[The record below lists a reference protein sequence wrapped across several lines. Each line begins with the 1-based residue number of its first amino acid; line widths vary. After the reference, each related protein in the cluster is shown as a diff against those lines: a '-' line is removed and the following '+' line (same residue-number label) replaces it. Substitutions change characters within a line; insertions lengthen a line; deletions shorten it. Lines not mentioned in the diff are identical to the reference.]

1 MSRADS
7 PLAGRMIF
15 NVGARRSG
23 TLWLQRVVT
32 AHPDVAAVPS
42 ETHLF
47 SHGIAPLLERFQ
59 HGAMGSTEVGRVYV
73 ERDAIVDAV
82 RDLCDTVF
90 APMLGGRARLA
101 ERTPVH
107 ALHVALI
114 AEVYPDAQVVHIIRD
129 GRDVARSIV
138 AQRWGPDGVAE
149 AAREWRTA
157 VEAARAGAPAG
168 RYVEV
173 RYEDLHADPD
183 RELRRLYGELGL
195 AIDDAIMRAALAE
208 AAIERNL
215 DPAQS
220 PVGSGKWRDV
230 FGPDELRAFEDVAG
244 ELRAQLGY
252 PQGELPARGR
262 RLRLRR
268 RAEAPT
274 EGAWRGT
281 GEHADE
287 DVGQHVFDHLL
298 EGLRTDAA
306 RVGELLDE
314 ATRVRVE
321 GEERRGPELLVDAVR
336 DDAAFRGRQVRGDVP
351 AVAPLYTAVL
361 DFELPG
367 GGVAR
372 RTVVVLIERGRITD
386 LTLYRSTPTPLEAV
400 TG

>member
-1 MSRADS
+1 MTSVWWKGLKDSNSSGIGSVRPCTIAPGCSSATASPACSHSGAARQSSSVKATSGARAARQPSLRATAGPRERARWMTRTSRSPRAAAASSAARVAPSSSEASSTTTTSKASRGSVCSRSDASMASSRSARLCVAITTETLGSTAANPSAGARLRSRAMSRADS

-47 SHGIAPLLERFQ
+47 SHGIAPLFERFQ

-138 AQRWGPDGVAE
+138 AQRWGPDGVAD
-149 AAREWRTA
+149 AACEWRLA
-157 VEAARAGAPAG
+157 VETARAGAPAG

-220 PVGSGKWRDV
+220 PVGSGKW
-230 FGPDELRAFEDVAG
+230 
-244 ELRAQLGY
+244 
-252 PQGELPARGR
+252 
-262 RLRLRR
+262 
-268 RAEAPT
+268 
-274 EGAWRGT
+274 
-281 GEHADE
+281 
-287 DVGQHVFDHLL
+287 
-298 EGLRTDAA
+298 
-306 RVGELLDE
+306 
-314 ATRVRVE
+314 
-321 GEERRGPELLVDAVR
+321 
-336 DDAAFRGRQVRGDVP
+336 
-351 AVAPLYTAVL
+351 
-361 DFELPG
+361 
-367 GGVAR
+367 
-372 RTVVVLIERGRITD
+372 
-386 LTLYRSTPTPLEAV
+386 
-400 TG
+400 